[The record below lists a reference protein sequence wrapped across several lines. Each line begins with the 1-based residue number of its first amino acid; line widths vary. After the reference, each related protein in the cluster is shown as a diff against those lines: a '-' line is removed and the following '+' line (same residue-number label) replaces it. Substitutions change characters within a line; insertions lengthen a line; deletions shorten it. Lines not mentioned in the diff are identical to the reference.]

1 MRVLDS
7 SVLQWELR
15 LQNEAPMIFELEAW
29 RQRLLEVINGA
40 TPHGGYAWKDSK
52 DFGIPEDIT
61 YLGKPWLTKFK
72 SDGTETHCSGATLW
86 AFCKTYK
93 ALLGE
98 MTPLQSLT
106 MLGMKQ
112 FQRLWF
118 GAEGKGN
125 VKCAIDA
132 LSFAGVGMQL
142 VPEQARALDFAQIWR
157 HDGSGHSIIVMSKS
171 PENLLYW
178 SSNQA
183 FKDNPAGMGFKEE
196 KLSNIRLMYVS
207 RVGKDINTIAHT

>member
-1 MRVLDS
+1 
-7 SVLQWELR
+7 
-15 LQNEAPMIFELEAW
+15 MIFELEAW
-29 RQRLLEVINGA
+29 RQRLLEVINNA
-40 TPHGGYAWKDSK
+40 SVHGGYSWKDSK
-52 DFGIPEDIT
+52 DFGVPEPLQ
-61 YLGKPWLTKFK
+61 YLGKPWVPKFDK
-72 SDGTETHCSGATLW
+72 GTTTHCSGATLW
-86 AFCKTYK
+86 AFITTYQHV
-93 ALLGE
+93 LGM
-98 MTPLQSLT
+98 MTPLQNLT
-106 MLGMKQ
+106 ILGMKQ

-132 LSFAGVGMQL
+132 LSFAGVGKQL
-142 VPEQARALDFAQIWR
+142 VPEQAQPLDFAQIWR
-157 HDGSGHSIIVMSKS
+157 HDGSGHSVIVMKKS
-171 PENLLYW
+171 AETLLYW